1 MRPRRNPEG
10 HIPPKTWLKLV
21 GALQDARAAGN
32 QWVAAGKPR
41 PSPLYDTFNRADREL
56 LRMEE
61 EARWPYNGSPE
72 QRKEWSYWQRHY
84 DTKENPARGARVSNP
99 GAWVD
104 GDTTSV
110 MSQGHHGRILV
121 TNVKRYVDRWVVEPK
136 KGWYAIYVHDEPAA
150 GGGKQPTTLGN
161 AGPYTTRGAAKA
173 AGTRRWK
180 TWGSASPLRNPRAAG
195 KRPGDPFA
203 AVRRAAAKEAQ
214 RFVVEGPAPTS
225 KRYGSSW
232 GKVIDSAYK
241 VYEKHRI
248 ESGVLLPVDDVVAEI
263 RAIRERAESDRR
275 AKNEKES
282 LEAEREYRYQQFQK
296 DRASPYRNPKT
307 ARWQDM
313 QVSPDYYVGGDGSSW
328 NVFNGGVPI
337 SVHRTRADAEAHFRR
352 VFPAQTLHVY
362 SNGRWLTGQ
371 PAGVN
376 TWQQVDAAKKRQAK
390 NPGKVFRVRAMVPG
404 AASCIV
410 STHAT
415 RQRANAAARKHKKGH
430 PHLRVY
436 VAESAA

>member
-1 MRPRRNPEG
+1 MTRRNPEG

-21 GALQDARAAGN
+21 QALQDARAAGN

-41 PSPLYDTFNRADREL
+41 PSPLYDKFNQADREL

-84 DTKENPARGARVSNP
+84 DTKENPAKGARVSNP
-99 GAWVD
+99 GVWVD

-110 MSQGHHGRILV
+110 LSQGHHGRILV
-121 TNVKRYVDRWVVEPK
+121 TNVKRYVDRWVLTPK
-136 KGWYAIYVHDEPAA
+136 KGWYAIYVHDEPA
-150 GGGKQPTTLGN
+150 GGFGDGSKPTSLGHV
-161 AGPYTTRGAAKA
+161 GPYATRAAAKA

-180 TWGSASPLRNPRAAG
+180 TWGKPVRNPKG
-195 KRPGDPFA
+195 KRHADPFA
-203 AVRRAAAKEAQ
+203 AVRRAAHKEAQ
-214 RFVVEGPAPTS
+214 RFVAHGPAPTS
-225 KRYGSSW
+225 KRYGSAW

-241 VYEKHRI
+241 VYEKHRT

-263 RAIRERAESDRR
+263 HAIRARAESDRR

-296 DRASPYRNPKT
+296 DKDRPYRNPRA

-313 QVSPDYYVGGDGSSW
+313 QVSPDYYVGGDGGSW

-352 VFPAQTLHVY
+352 VFPTQPLHVY
-362 SNGRWLTGQ
+362 SNGKWLTGQ
-371 PAGVN
+371 PAGVS
-376 TWQQVDAAKKRQAK
+376 TWQQVDAARKRQTR
-390 NPGKVFRVRAMVPG
+390 NPGKVFRVRAMAPG
-404 AASCIV
+404 AASCVV
-410 STHAT
+410 SQHRSRGGAD
-415 RQRANAAARKHKKGH
+415 AAARKYKKAH

-436 VAESAA
+436 VAESPA